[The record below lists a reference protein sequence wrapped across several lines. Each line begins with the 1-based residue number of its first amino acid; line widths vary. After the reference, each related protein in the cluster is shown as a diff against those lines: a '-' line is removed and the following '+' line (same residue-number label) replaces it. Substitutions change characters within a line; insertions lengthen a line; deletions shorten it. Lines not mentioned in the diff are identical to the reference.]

1 MKANEILPH
10 SDVIKIM
17 DDYYGVS
24 SPIPEIPHA
33 PKIKHQKKKKSK
45 KNLSILI
52 ATFWDFPHTGGLSN
66 YISNLR
72 DGLQEEGHEVD
83 VISPNQFP
91 TSVVASLK
99 KEVESAL
106 NRLFRKRYKTISKK
120 ILQHAR
126 LLFIYEHMLAKH
138 KNIGSYDVYHAQDV
152 FTANVLG
159 RLIGKKK
166 PVFYT
171 PHGMFTSNRLRF
183 NRIEKGSIEEVYYTH
198 MEKKAIQYSN
208 EIIILGD
215 SFRKPL
221 MALGARNEKMI
232 TIPTGI
238 QFNVTAAKRDKSN
251 SNKLT
256 ITIISRLGP
265 RKGHSVFFKAL
276 SLIKDSLDNV
286 EVLIVGDGEMR
297 SQLENQVKE
306 SKLSNVTFLGKR
318 EDIPDLLG
326 RTDIFVLPT
335 LNDTLPVSIMEAMH
349 SKVAILSTTS
359 GSIPEMIIHG
369 ETGLLVE
376 PGDVKALSNALKQ
389 FIQQPHE
396 REKMAKAAYQYAKQH
411 FSRERM
417 IYDIENRYGKHVGGD
432 IK

>member
-33 PKIKHQKKKKSK
+33 TKIKHQKKKKSK
-45 KNLSILI
+45 KKLSILI

-106 NRLFRKRYKTISKK
+106 NRLFRKRYKTVSKK
-120 ILQHAR
+120 VLQHAR

-171 PHGMFTSNRLRF
+171 PHGMFTTG
-183 NRIEKGSIEEVYYTH
+183 I
-198 MEKKAIQYSN
+198 KAI
-208 EIIILGD
+208 
-215 SFRKPL
+215 
-221 MALGARNEKMI
+221 
-232 TIPTGI
+232 PT
-238 QFNVTAAKRDKSN
+238 NLR
-251 SNKLT
+251 
-256 ITIISRLGP
+256 
-265 RKGHSVFFKAL
+265 
-276 SLIKDSLDNV
+276 
-286 EVLIVGDGEMR
+286 
-297 SQLENQVKE
+297 
-306 SKLSNVTFLGKR
+306 
-318 EDIPDLLG
+318 
-326 RTDIFVLPT
+326 
-335 LNDTLPVSIMEAMH
+335 
-349 SKVAILSTTS
+349 
-359 GSIPEMIIHG
+359 
-369 ETGLLVE
+369 
-376 PGDVKALSNALKQ
+376 
-389 FIQQPHE
+389 
-396 REKMAKAAYQYAKQH
+396 
-411 FSRERM
+411 
-417 IYDIENRYGKHVGGD
+417 
-432 IK
+432 